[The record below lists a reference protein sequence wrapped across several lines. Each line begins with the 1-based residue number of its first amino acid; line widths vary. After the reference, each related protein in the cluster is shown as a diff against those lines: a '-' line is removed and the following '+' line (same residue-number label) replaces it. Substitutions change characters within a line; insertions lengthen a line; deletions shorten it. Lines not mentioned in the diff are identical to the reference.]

1 MGEELFDVNL
11 NSLDMQE
18 EAIDVAEFTQ
28 PPAEDTPA
36 DEVELEDST
45 EETTTDE
52 VVNKET
58 KEETKKEDLIDIPT
72 GENNNTT
79 DSEDKIETP
88 DNEADSSPILPFA
101 SLLQEKGFLPHL
113 DMDEFSNEEDPVDA
127 LTSAI
132 RNEISIA
139 NESFINSFPKELIDM
154 AKAVANGVPVSQLK
168 ESKLKELEYTT
179 IREDKLAEDV
189 NLQKKLVR
197 NYLKEK
203 GFKDAKIER
212 EVTRYEDLGD
222 LETEAKD
229 ALEELKTISKEKQE
243 YAKYEYAERQ
253 KQLEAQ
259 NKQLLGNIHNSIET
273 TEEIIPGLKMNKT
286 VKDNIYATMTQIV
299 DQDANGTPMNGI
311 MSARAQDPVAFDTV
325 VSYLINITS
334 KNGKP
339 FTDWGKLGRV
349 DYEFDRDSG
358 QYSED
363 GIFKTILNA
372 KYDIQSNENDLFIS
386 PQAWGAGFGIQPQ
399 STLL

>member
-139 NESFINSFPKELIDM
+139 NESFINSFPKELVDM
-154 AKAVANGVPVSQLK
+154 AKAVANGIPMSQLK
-168 ESKLKELEYTT
+168 NNKIQELEYTG
-179 IREDKLAEDV
+179 ISEEKLSKDAD
-189 NLQKKLVR
+189 LQKRLIVDF
-197 NYLKEK
+197 LKEK
-203 GFKDAKIER
+203 GFKDAKIKR
-212 EVTRYEDLGD
+212 EITRYEDAEE
-222 LETEAKD
+222 LETEARD
-229 ALEELKTISKEKQE
+229 ALEELKNISKEKQE

-349 DYEFDRDSG
+349 AKTNAAKDLERALQKGTPIIGKPKSIHKDS
-358 QYSED
+358 D
-363 GIFKTILNA
+363 GIDPLEGL
-372 KYDIQSNENDLFIS
+372 KYI
-386 PQAWGAGFGIQPQ
+386 
-399 STLL
+399 

>member
-349 DYEFDRDSG
+349 AKTNAAKDLERALQKGTPIIGKPKSIHKDS
-358 QYSED
+358 D
-363 GIFKTILNA
+363 GIDPLEGL
-372 KYDIQSNENDLFIS
+372 KYI
-386 PQAWGAGFGIQPQ
+386 
-399 STLL
+399 

>member
-28 PPAEDTPA
+28 PTVEDTPA
-36 DEVELEDST
+36 EDKVELEDST
-45 EETTTDE
+45 EETATEE

-58 KEETKKEDLIDIPT
+58 KETKETKEEKKEDLIDVPE
-72 GENNNTT
+72 GEINDTT

-88 DNEADSSPILPFA
+88 NNEADSSPILPFA

-139 NESFINSFPKELIDM
+139 NEGFINSFPKELLDM
-154 AKAVANGVPVSQLK
+154 ARAVANGVPLSQLK
-168 ESKLKELEYTT
+168 DNKLQELEYTT
-179 IREDKLAEDV
+179 ISEDKLTEDT

-229 ALEELKTISKEKQE
+229 ALEELKSISKQKQE
-243 YAKYEYAERQ
+243 YAKQEYAERQ

-259 NKQLLGNIHNSIET
+259 NKQLLGNIH
-273 TEEIIPGLKMNKT
+273 
-286 VKDNIYATMTQIV
+286 
-299 DQDANGTPMNGI
+299 
-311 MSARAQDPVAFDTV
+311 
-325 VSYLINITS
+325 LI
-334 KNGKP
+334 
-339 FTDWGKLGRV
+339 L
-349 DYEFDRDSG
+349 
-358 QYSED
+358 
-363 GIFKTILNA
+363 
-372 KYDIQSNENDLFIS
+372 
-386 PQAWGAGFGIQPQ
+386 
-399 STLL
+399 

>member
-52 VVNKET
+52 VVNKETKEET

-349 DYEFDRDSG
+349 AKTNAAKDLERALQKGTPIIGKPKSIHKDS
-358 QYSED
+358 D
-363 GIFKTILNA
+363 GIDPLEGL
-372 KYDIQSNENDLFIS
+372 KYI
-386 PQAWGAGFGIQPQ
+386 
-399 STLL
+399 

>member
-18 EAIDVAEFTQ
+18 EAIDVSEFTQ
-28 PPAEDTPA
+28 PAVEDTPA
-36 DEVELEDST
+36 EDKIELEDST
-45 EETTTDE
+45 EETTEE

-58 KEETKKEDLIDIPT
+58 KETKEEKKEDLIDIPQ
-72 GENNNTT
+72 GEINDTT

-88 DNEADSSPILPFA
+88 NNEADSSPILPFA

-113 DMDEFSNEEDPVDA
+113 DMDEFSNEEDQIDA

-139 NESFINSFPKELIDM
+139 NEGFINSFPKELLDM
-154 AKAVANGVPVSQLK
+154 ARAVANGVPMSQLRDN
-168 ESKLKELEYTT
+168 KLQELEYSSINENRLT
-179 IREDKLAEDV
+179 EDT
-189 NLQKKLVR
+189 NLQKRLIVDF
-197 NYLKEK
+197 LKEK
-203 GFKDAKIER
+203 GFKDAKIKR
-212 EVTRYEDLGD
+212 ELTRYEDAEE

-229 ALEELKTISKEKQE
+229 ALEELKNISREKQE
-243 YAKYEYAERQ
+243 YAKQEYAERQ

-259 NKQLLGNIHNSIET
+259 NKQLLGNIQNSIET

-299 DQDANGTPMNGI
+299 DQDSNGTPMNGI
-311 MSARAQDPVAFDTV
+311 MAARAQDPVAFDTV

-339 FTDWGKLGRV
+339 FTDWGKLGKVAKTNAAKDLERALQKGTPIIGKPKTV
-349 DYEFDRDSG
+349 HKES
-358 QYSED
+358 D
-363 GIFKTILNA
+363 GIDPLEGL
-372 KYDIQSNENDLFIS
+372 KYI
-386 PQAWGAGFGIQPQ
+386 
-399 STLL
+399 

>member
-339 FTDWGKLGRV
+339 FTDWGKLGRAAK
-349 DYEFDRDSG
+349 DLERALQKGTPIIGKPKSIHKDS
-358 QYSED
+358 D
-363 GIFKTILNA
+363 GIDPLEGL
-372 KYDIQSNENDLFIS
+372 KYI
-386 PQAWGAGFGIQPQ
+386 
-399 STLL
+399 

>member
-28 PPAEDTPA
+28 PTVEDTPA
-36 DEVELEDST
+36 EDKVELEDST
-45 EETTTDE
+45 EETATEE

-58 KEETKKEDLIDIPT
+58 KETKETKEEKKEDLIDVPE
-72 GENNNTT
+72 GEINDTT

-88 DNEADSSPILPFA
+88 NNEADSSPILPFA

-139 NESFINSFPKELIDM
+139 NEGFINSFPKELLDM
-154 AKAVANGVPVSQLK
+154 ARAVANGVPLSQLK
-168 ESKLKELEYTT
+168 DNKLQELEYTT
-179 IREDKLAEDV
+179 ISEDKLTEDT

-229 ALEELKTISKEKQE
+229 ALEELKSISKQKQE
-243 YAKYEYAERQ
+243 YAKQEYAERQ

-259 NKQLLGNIHNSIET
+259 NKQLLGNIQNSIET

-311 MSARAQDPVAFDTV
+311 MAARAQDPVAFDTV

-339 FTDWGKLGRV
+339 FTDWGKLGKVAKTNAAKDLERALQKGTPIIGKPKTVHKDSDGV
-349 DYEFDRDSG
+349 DPLEG
-358 QYSED
+358 
-363 GIFKTILNA
+363 L
-372 KYDIQSNENDLFIS
+372 KYI
-386 PQAWGAGFGIQPQ
+386 
-399 STLL
+399 